1 MPETDIVAY
10 HSGSNYTL
18 NQTDVRIVLEDENL
32 YKVPIG
38 LLVLLSLF
46 YGTISLLA
54 VIGNSLVI
62 WIVLTTK
69 QMQTITNMFIAN
81 LALADVTIGVFA
93 IPFQFQAALLQRW
106 NLPEFMCPFCP
117 FVQLISVNVSVFT
130 LTAIAVDRHRAII
143 NPLRARTSK
152 NISKFV
158 ISAIWLLSF
167 ALAAPILFALRV
179 RPVYNIVL
187 GGMNETYTNVT
198 VPFCKVVNFEH
209 AEIQLYRYVL
219 VLVQYFIP
227 LFVISFVYIQMAFR
241 LWGSKTPGNAQD
253 SRDITM
259 LKNKKKVIKMLI
271 IVVALFGVCWFP
283 LQLYN
288 ILHVTVPEINE
299 YRFINII
306 WFVCD
311 WLAMSNSCYNPFIY
325 GIYNEKFKREFRKR
339 YPFKRGQSFAHQHES
354 DKTSSIFTRVSSI
367 RSSYATSS
375 IRNKLSTGR
384 YSAPKQLPLAFKFP
398 PATTHH
404 YQHHGPGQL
413 LHELVPGR
421 PARRNESYPANGAS
435 SDSGGGGALQA
446 ATNFSHE
453 RTQTELAANHHCPVM
468 GDLSSSTNTQRQQQ
482 PLRMTMASSTT
493 DEEDEYRVRP
503 YAQPLGEQATRE
515 QAPLRSNGSE
525 LKRRSGQRNHGPPF
539 KHPHPDS
546 GGESVDDEGSRDDRA
561 KQPSAP
567 SSSTDPGRAHLYCN
581 SFEDLSSQ

>member
-1 MPETDIVAY
+1 MQATDIIAY
-10 HSGSNYTL
+10 HSGNNYTL
-18 NQTDVRIVLEDENL
+18 NQTDVRIVLEDESL
-32 YKVPIG
+32 YKVPVG
-38 LLVLLSLF
+38 LLVLLSVF
-46 YGTISLLA
+46 YGTISILA

-62 WIVLTTK
+62 WIVVTTK

-158 ISAIWLLSF
+158 ISAIWIMSF
-167 ALAAPILFALRV
+167 ALAAPILFTLRV
-179 RPVYNIVL
+179 RPTYYIVMS
-187 GGMNETYTNVT
+187 GMNETYTNVT
-198 VPFCKVVNFEH
+198 VPFCKVVNFEM
-209 AEIQLYRYVL
+209 AEILLYRYVL

-227 LFVISFVYIQMAFR
+227 LFVISFVYIQMALR

-288 ILHVTVPEINE
+288 ILHVTWSEIDD
-299 YRFINII
+299 YRYINII

-339 YPFKRGQSFAHQHES
+339 YPFKRDATFNHNHD

-375 IRNKLSTGR
+375 IRNKLSTNR
-384 YSAPKQLPLAFKFP
+384 YSGSGKQLPAQFKFLP
-398 PATTHH
+398 PPNANHYHQNPLQELAVGRPGVPKGGTTSSVSGHPAIATTTFDRAL
-404 YQHHGPGQL
+404 GWEPTRR
-413 LHELVPGR
+413 HEV
-421 PARRNESYPANGAS
+421 
-435 SDSGGGGALQA
+435 DHKDQ
-446 ATNFSHE
+446 
-453 RTQTELAANHHCPVM
+453 
-468 GDLSSSTNTQRQQQ
+468 QRDGNV
-482 PLRMTMASSTT
+482 AGT
-493 DEEDEYRVRP
+493 DEEDDFQQRN
-503 YAQPLGEQATRE
+503 YAPSNGEQSLRE
-515 QAPLRSNGSE
+515 RTPLRSSGKTN
-525 LKRRSGQRNHGPPF
+525 GQRGVASSFHERVALN
-539 KHPHPDS
+539 HPHPDS
-546 GGESVDDEGSRDDRA
+546 GGESLDDEA
-561 KQPSAP
+561 KPTPA
-567 SSSTDPGRAHLYCN
+567 TTHLYCN
-581 SFEDLSSQ
+581 DLDDELDRPYD

>member
-1 MPETDIVAY
+1 MQATDVTAY
-10 HSGSNYTL
+10 HTAYNYTL
-18 NQTDVRIVLEDENL
+18 NQSDVRIVLEDENL

-46 YGTISLLA
+46 YGTISILA

-158 ISAIWLLSF
+158 ISTIWMLSF

-179 RPVYNIVL
+179 RPVSYIAL
-187 GGMNETYTNVT
+187 GGMNETYTNIT

-209 AEIQLYRYVL
+209 GEIQLYRYVL
-219 VLVQYFIP
+219 VLVQYFVP
-227 LFVISFVYIQMAFR
+227 LFVISFVYIQMALR

-288 ILHVTVPEINE
+288 ILHVTWPEINE

-339 YPFKRGQSFAHQHES
+339 YPFKRDQTYNHNHES
-354 DKTSSIFTRVSSI
+354 DKTSSIFTRVSSV
-367 RSSYATSS
+367 RSTYATSS
-375 IRNKLSTGR
+375 IRNKLSTNR
-384 YSAPKQLPLAFKFP
+384 YSGSKQLPAQFKFP
-398 PATTHH
+398 PAGHH
-404 YQHHGPGQL
+404 FPHHPVGGGH
-413 LHELVPGR
+413 LHELSFGGPRKGAGEGLSVTTGTVTTNFGQNR
-421 PARRNESYPANGAS
+421 PPSWEQRMEEPRQNEHDKLIVSSAASLDQQLASRQLTEDSVGPSDGFGSRIGAARRNGSARESTS
-435 SDSGGGGALQA
+435 TVRMAL
-446 ATNFSHE
+446 N
-453 RTQTELAANHHCPVM
+453 
-468 GDLSSSTNTQRQQQ
+468 
-482 PLRMTMASSTT
+482 
-493 DEEDEYRVRP
+493 
-503 YAQPLGEQATRE
+503 
-515 QAPLRSNGSE
+515 
-525 LKRRSGQRNHGPPF
+525 
-539 KHPHPDS
+539 HPHPDS
-546 GGESVDDEGSRDDRA
+546 GGESGGDGEPNRAHSNGTADAKEG
-561 KQPSAP
+561 
-567 SSSTDPGRAHLYCN
+567 HLYCN
-581 SFEDLSSQ
+581 DLEQLGPYFD

>member
-1 MPETDIVAY
+1 MQATDIVAY
-10 HSGSNYTL
+10 HTANNYTL

-38 LLVLLSLF
+38 LLVLLSVF
-46 YGTISLLA
+46 YGTISILA

-62 WIVLTTK
+62 WIVVTTK

-81 LALADVTIGVFA
+81 LALADVTIGVFV

-106 NLPEFMCPFCP
+106 NLPDFMCPFCP

-158 ISAIWLLSF
+158 ISTIWMLSF
-167 ALAAPILFALRV
+167 ALAAPMLFALRV
-179 RPVYNIVL
+179 RPVSYIAL
-187 GGMNETYTNVT
+187 GGMNETYTNIT
-198 VPFCKVVNFEH
+198 VPFCKVVNFEY

-219 VLVQYFIP
+219 VLVQYFVP

-271 IVVALFGVCWFP
+271 IVVALFGICWFP

-288 ILHVTVPEINE
+288 ILHVTWPEINE

-339 YPFKRGQSFAHQHES
+339 YPFKRDQTYNHNHES

-367 RSSYATSS
+367 RSTYTTSS
-375 IRNKLSTGR
+375 IRNKLSTTR
-384 YSAPKQLPLAFKFP
+384 YAAPKQLQAQFKFP
-398 PATTHH
+398 PPSQSSTGHLQELTFGTKKSTASASMLSGTTTTAFGHD
-404 YQHHGPGQL
+404 
-413 LHELVPGR
+413 R
-421 PARRNESYPANGAS
+421 PLGWDKKITSRLNGHDKLILSPANPNHEQPFAGTTTEDDEDHQLRGGAGRVDDDVMCRTSNQRMIGSSRSSAS
-435 SDSGGGGALQA
+435 SSNYGERMAL
-446 ATNFSHE
+446 
-453 RTQTELAANHHCPVM
+453 
-468 GDLSSSTNTQRQQQ
+468 
-482 PLRMTMASSTT
+482 
-493 DEEDEYRVRP
+493 
-503 YAQPLGEQATRE
+503 
-515 QAPLRSNGSE
+515 
-525 LKRRSGQRNHGPPF
+525 

-546 GGESVDDEGSRDDRA
+546 GGESGDGEA
-561 KQPSAP
+561 K
-567 SSSTDPGRAHLYCN
+567 PGGHPAQDGESGRHLYCN
-581 SFEDLSSQ
+581 DFDELRPYFE

>member
-1 MPETDIVAY
+1 MQATDIVAY
-10 HSGSNYTL
+10 HNANNYTL
-18 NQTDVRIVLEDENL
+18 NQTDVKIVLEDENL

-38 LLVLLSLF
+38 LLVLLSIF
-46 YGTISLLA
+46 YGTISILA

-62 WIVLTTK
+62 WIVITTK

-158 ISAIWLLSF
+158 ISAIWMMSF

-179 RPVYNIVL
+179 QPVSYFTL
-187 GGMNETYTNVT
+187 GGMNDTYTNVT
-198 VPFCKVVNFEH
+198 VPFCKVVNFEQG
-209 AEIQLYRYVL
+209 EILLYRYVL
-219 VLVQYFIP
+219 VLVQYFVP

-259 LKNKKKVIKMLI
+259 LRNKKKVIKMLI
-271 IVVALFGVCWFP
+271 IVVALFAVCWFP

-288 ILHVTVPEINE
+288 ILHVTWPEINE

-339 YPFKRGQSFAHQHES
+339 YPFKRDQTYHHHHES

-367 RSSYATSS
+367 RSTYATSS
-375 IRNKLSTGR
+375 IRNKLSTNR
-384 YSAPKQLPLAFKFP
+384 YSTNNKQLQQQFKFP
-398 PATTHH
+398 TPNHHFMQHNQHHQLHHQPGHLQELAIGTRKGAAPSNVPGTATTTF
-404 YQHHGPGQL
+404 GQQQVL
-413 LHELVPGR
+413 GWEQKLEPRFEDHDTLR
-421 PARRNESYPANGAS
+421 
-435 SDSGGGGALQA
+435 
-446 ATNFSHE
+446 
-453 RTQTELAANHHCPVM
+453 
-468 GDLSSSTNTQRQQQ
+468 LSSVCSNHRQQE
-482 PLRMTMASSTT
+482 LASSTT
-493 DEEDEYRVRP
+493 EDDEDQQLR
-503 YAQPLGEQATRE
+503 GSEQV
-515 QAPLRSNGSE
+515 PLRSDLPERDTDTVINRVANQRINSGCE
-525 LKRRSGQRNHGPPF
+525 LLTTTEQIERMAL

-546 GGESVDDEGSRDDRA
+546 GGESGDGDA
-561 KQPSAP
+561 KPSDQ
-567 SSSTDPGRAHLYCN
+567 SSEDGHAGRHLYCN
-581 SFEDLSSQ
+581 SLDDLGPYFN

>member
-1 MPETDIVAY
+1 MQATDVAAY
-10 HSGSNYTL
+10 HTAYNYTL
-18 NQTDVRIVLEDENL
+18 NQSDVRIVLEDENL

-38 LLVLLSLF
+38 LLVLLSIF
-46 YGTISLLA
+46 YGTISILA

-158 ISAIWLLSF
+158 ISTIWMLSF

-179 RPVYNIVL
+179 RPVSYIAL
-187 GGMNETYTNVT
+187 GGMNDTYTNIT

-209 AEIQLYRYVL
+209 GEIQLYRYVL
-219 VLVQYFIP
+219 VLVQYFVP
-227 LFVISFVYIQMAFR
+227 LFVISFVYIQMALR

-288 ILHVTVPEINE
+288 ILHVTWPEINE

-339 YPFKRGQSFAHQHES
+339 YPFKRDQTYNHNHES
-354 DKTSSIFTRVSSI
+354 DKTSSIFTRVSSV
-367 RSSYATSS
+367 RSTYATSS
-375 IRNKLSTGR
+375 IRNKLSTNR
-384 YSAPKQLPLAFKFP
+384 YSAPKQLQAQFKFP
-398 PATTHH
+398 PPAGHH
-404 YQHHGPGQL
+404 FPHHHQGSGH
-413 LHELVPGR
+413 LHELSFGGKKGGVAGSTATTTFATPSRPISWEQRMDTGR
-421 PARRNESYPANGAS
+421 LDEHDQLIVSSASFEQSLSKRNSTEDTCVEPAEQTGGSAVSRIGANRRN
-435 SDSGGGGALQA
+435 
-446 ATNFSHE
+446 
-453 RTQTELAANHHCPVM
+453 
-468 GDLSSSTNTQRQQQ
+468 SSSRDPVHTGNTVQ
-482 PLRMTMASSTT
+482 MA
-493 DEEDEYRVRP
+493 
-503 YAQPLGEQATRE
+503 L
-515 QAPLRSNGSE
+515 
-525 LKRRSGQRNHGPPF
+525 

-546 GGESVDDEGSRDDRA
+546 GGESGDGEP
-561 KQPSAP
+561 K
-567 SSSTDPGRAHLYCN
+567 PGRGRTNGTEGPQAGHLYCN
-581 SFEDLSSQ
+581 DLEQLGPYFD

>member
-1 MPETDIVAY
+1 MQATDITAFHTAY
-10 HSGSNYTL
+10 NYTL
-18 NQTDVRIVLEDENL
+18 NQSDVRIVLEDENL
-32 YKVPIG
+32 YQVPIG
-38 LLVLLSLF
+38 LLVLLSIF
-46 YGTISLLA
+46 YGTISILA

-62 WIVLTTK
+62 WIVITTK

-106 NLPEFMCPFCP
+106 NLPDFMCPFCP

-158 ISAIWLLSF
+158 ISTIWMLSF

-179 RPVYNIVL
+179 RPVSYIAL
-187 GGMNETYTNVT
+187 GGMNETYTNIT
-198 VPFCKVVNFEH
+198 VPFCRVENFEH
-209 AEIQLYRYVL
+209 GEIQLYRYVL

-227 LFVISFVYIQMAFR
+227 LFVISFVYIQMALR

-339 YPFKRGQSFAHQHES
+339 YPFKRDQTYNHTHES

-375 IRNKLSTGR
+375 IRNKLSTNR
-384 YSAPKQLPLAFKFP
+384 YSASKQLQAQFKFP
-398 PATTHH
+398 PPNHHFQHPSSTHNNSAH
-404 YQHHGPGQL
+404 
-413 LHELVPGR
+413 LHELTFATKKSPLNFDGTATTTFAQNRPISWDHKREHDKLIGCTVDPNQR
-421 PARRNESYPANGAS
+421 PAGASSSLAAVDDHQLRAKEPICLTFNRPESCVDIVPARTASQRNGAS
-435 SDSGGGGALQA
+435 RESTLTTNYIEQMAL
-446 ATNFSHE
+446 
-453 RTQTELAANHHCPVM
+453 
-468 GDLSSSTNTQRQQQ
+468 
-482 PLRMTMASSTT
+482 
-493 DEEDEYRVRP
+493 
-503 YAQPLGEQATRE
+503 
-515 QAPLRSNGSE
+515 
-525 LKRRSGQRNHGPPF
+525 

-546 GGESVDDEGSRDDRA
+546 GGESGDSEPKPGKRIGHEGDS
-561 KQPSAP
+561 
-567 SSSTDPGRAHLYCN
+567 GGHLYCN
-581 SFEDLSSQ
+581 DLDELGPYFD

>member
-1 MPETDIVAY
+1 MQATDIAAY
-10 HSGSNYTL
+10 HTAYNYTL
-18 NQTDVRIVLEDENL
+18 NQSDVRIVLEDENL

-38 LLVLLSLF
+38 LLVLLSIF
-46 YGTISLLA
+46 YGTISILA

-62 WIVLTTK
+62 WIVITTK

-158 ISAIWLLSF
+158 ISSIWMLSF

-179 RPVYNIVL
+179 RPVSYIAL
-187 GGMNETYTNVT
+187 GGMNDTYTNIT
-198 VPFCKVVNFEH
+198 VPFCKVVNFEDG
-209 AEIQLYRYVL
+209 EILLYRYVL

-227 LFVISFVYIQMAFR
+227 LFVISFVYIQMALR

-288 ILHVTVPEINE
+288 ILHVTWPEINE

-339 YPFKRGQSFAHQHES
+339 YPFKRDQTYNHNHES

-367 RSSYATSS
+367 RSTYATSS
-375 IRNKLSTGR
+375 IRNKLSTNR
-384 YSAPKQLPLAFKFP
+384 YSATKQFKFP
-398 PATTHH
+398 PPNQHFHSSSSSTHH
-404 YQHHGPGQL
+404 NNSAH
-413 LHELVPGR
+413 LHELAFGTSKKGPVNFDGTATTTFAQNHPISWDQKMDHRLVEHDKLINSSIDRLDHQLACSSADG
-421 PARRNESYPANGAS
+421 NEEHQLRTGKP
-435 SDSGGGGALQA
+435 
-446 ATNFSHE
+446 TNEAGES
-453 RTQTELAANHHCPVM
+453 RTAKH
-468 GDLSSSTNTQRQQQ
+468 R
-482 PLRMTMASSTT
+482 
-493 DEEDEYRVRP
+493 
-503 YAQPLGEQATRE
+503 
-515 QAPLRSNGSE
+515 NGSSRE
-525 LKRRSGQRNHGPPF
+525 CGTISSNYVDRMAL

-546 GGESVDDEGSRDDRA
+546 GGESGDGEPKPGQRSGEERD
-561 KQPSAP
+561 S
-567 SSSTDPGRAHLYCN
+567 GGHLYCN
-581 SFEDLSSQ
+581 DLEELGPYFD